1 MITISPEIRKLS
13 SLALVIGGLGGICKI
28 FLPVIFPNTAQI
40 LEAISIE
47 QLIGIGFILGLGIQ
61 KYAETFSKKS
71 KNLEIYSE
79 KQKQID
85 IAFRKGLL
93 DKEDY
98 KYLSKQELIKYLES
112 SNNAPD
118 SEV

>member
-47 QLIGIGFILGLGIQ
+47 QLIGIGFIFGLGIQ
-61 KYAETFSKKS
+61 KYTESFRKKS

-79 KQKQID
+79 KQRQID

-93 DKEDY
+93 DEKDY
-98 KYLSKQELIKYLES
+98 KYLSKQELGKYLES
-112 SNNAPD
+112 NDNAPSD
-118 SEV
+118 EI